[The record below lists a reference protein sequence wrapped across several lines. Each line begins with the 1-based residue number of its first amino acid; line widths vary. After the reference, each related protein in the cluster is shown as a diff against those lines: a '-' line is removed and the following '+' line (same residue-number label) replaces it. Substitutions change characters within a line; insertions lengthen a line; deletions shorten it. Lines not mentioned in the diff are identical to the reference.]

1 MKDQKV
7 RITSIDALR
16 AIVLFGILIVH
27 TGGLF
32 GFLNS
37 DNSFSYFTNI
47 DYFFV
52 KVIDFSLSGRCSAIF
67 SILFGV
73 SFYLI
78 LKNPS
83 YGSLKFVW
91 RCFLLMSLG
100 LFVKFFYTYDALM
113 WYGMLG
119 FVLVLF
125 RKLKPL
131 YLFMSFVAVF
141 LLSMYLVKFS
151 IGDLL
156 FEPKASLNRYV
167 STESLAGII
176 DYPLSVSVTDYFRTV
191 FNSGVL
197 RTLSYFILGY
207 FFAKVGIVDNL
218 SKYSNLRNVLVF
230 ALLYVVSLFLS
241 HVTGTSLFLSFRNLF
256 GAVFYALLF
265 LTLYYWLSKYISF
278 SWLESYGKLGL
289 TNYCAQNIC
298 GVIFI
303 STIFIPEQV
312 NFIII
317 LCCSVVFYI
326 IQILF
331 SVIWLRYYKFGPLE
345 WLWRC
350 LTNMKFVSNR
360 KVKAKTFDVDLVQS

>member
-113 WYGMLG
+113 WYGILG
-119 FVLVLF
+119 IVLVLF
-125 RKLKPL
+125 RKIKPFS
-131 YLFMSFVAVF
+131 LFISFVAMF
-141 LLSMYLVKFS
+141 LLSMYLAKFS

-156 FEPKASLNRYV
+156 FAAKSSPNRYV
-167 STESLAGII
+167 STASFESII
-176 DYPLSVSVTDYFRTV
+176 SYPLSISVTDYLRTV
-191 FNSGVL
+191 FNSGIL

-207 FFAKVGIVDNL
+207 FFAKAGVIDNL
-218 SKYSNLRNVLVF
+218 SKYSNSRNVFIV
-230 ALLYVVSLFLS
+230 ALLYIVSLFLL
-241 HVTGTSLFLSFRNLF
+241 HVTGAILCLFLRNLF

-289 TNYCAQNIC
+289 TNYCVQNIC
-298 GVIFI
+298 GIVFM
-303 STIFIPEQV
+303 STIFIPNQV
-312 NFIII
+312 NFTTI
-317 LCCSVVFYI
+317 LCCSVVFYF
-326 IQILF
+326 IQIIF

-350 LTNMKFVSNR
+350 LTNRCFVTNR
-360 KVKAKTFDVDLVQS
+360 K